1 MSSELLMDAKL
12 RFPSEEAIAQFLQF
26 SNARNVSICDYS
38 VEGIFSENV
47 INTACSV
54 FKAALT
60 VMPYYLSNTTFSTY
74 SGDNA
79 MTVAE

>member
-12 RFPSEEAIAQFLQF
+12 IFPSQEAITQFLQ
-26 SNARNVSICDYS
+26 STNVKHIFVDEHS

-60 VMPYYLSNTTFSTY
+60 VMPYYLSSTQVPTFA
-74 SGDNA
+74 DNN
-79 MTVAE
+79 VSIAE